1 MRRLV
6 VSLLVLAAIGG
17 TVGISSAQKGLSS
30 GADLDGI
37 DRSQRIEEQ
46 KRRELEMP
54 RKAGLEALQAQDF
67 AAAEASFTTLLS
79 KDPTTSDANYLMGL
93 AQIGLKKWPE
103 AKQYLEVAIKEEPK
117 RPEPKLRLGI
127 SALMTGDIETAQTQ
141 RADLADLSS
150 KCGSC
155 PDAKKITDNIA
166 TLDRVIAAATK
177 AATPAAPAP
186 AG

>member
-6 VSLLVLAAIGG
+6 VSILALAVIGG
-17 TVGISSAQKGLSS
+17 SIGIAGAQKGLST
-30 GADLDGI
+30 GPDLDGI
-37 DRSQRIEEQ
+37 DRAARIEEQ
-46 KRRELEMP
+46 KRRDLEAP

-67 AAAEASFTTLLS
+67 AAAEASFATLLS

-103 AKQYLEVAIKEEPK
+103 AKQYLAVAVTEEPK

-127 SALMTGDIETAQTQ
+127 SALMTGDIETAKVQ
-141 RADLADLSS
+141 RAELATLSS
-150 KCGSC
+150 TCGSC

-166 TLDRVIAAATK
+166 TLDKVIDAATK
-177 AATPAAPAP
+177 AAAPKP